1 MMPQGAVAAA
11 VRRLV
16 DRETKHDR
24 RLAKSLFA
32 AAIFTSF
39 AFVVRLV

>member
-1 MMPQGAVAAA
+1 MMPQGAV
-11 VRRLV
+11 VVVVWCFV